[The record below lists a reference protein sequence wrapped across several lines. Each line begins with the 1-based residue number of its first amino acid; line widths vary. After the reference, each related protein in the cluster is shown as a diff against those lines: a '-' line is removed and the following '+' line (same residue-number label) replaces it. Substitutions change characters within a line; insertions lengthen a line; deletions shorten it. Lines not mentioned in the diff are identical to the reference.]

1 MGNSTGKTTFPI
13 RVRQIQGAEFTGL
26 IFSIIEVLEGKTIS
40 EIIVS
45 TTCKNLWLFNFVVL
59 GSKKKQKGKPKWY
72 INHNYIRFMHK
83 ITKIV

>member
-1 MGNSTGKTTFPI
+1 MGNSTGKTTFPV
-13 RVRQIQGAEFTGL
+13 RVRQIKGAEFTGL

-59 GSKKKQKGKPKWY
+59 GSKKNNRKENQ
-72 INHNYIRFMHK
+72 NDVL
-83 ITKIV
+83 ITTILGLCIKLLK

>member
-59 GSKKKQKGKPKWY
+59 GSKKKNRKENQND
-72 INHNYIRFMHK
+72 IL
-83 ITKIV
+83 ITTILGLCIKLLK